1 MPQLNE
7 LDNNSFRRFRDIIYE
22 ESGIKLNESKKALM
36 QSRLMKRL
44 RELDIDTYRDYY
56 DYLMDNYHD
65 EIVNLINA
73 ITTNKT
79 DFFRESKH
87 FEYMTGEVLPEF
99 ARSGRKELKIWSAGC
114 STGEEPY
121 SIAITA
127 HRFFEDKK
135 SPEIRILAT
144 DIDTQ
149 VLNRG
154 KAGVYKAED
163 ILEVVDMSTAKRYF
177 QKGTGENEGFLRVK
191 DFIRR
196 MVHFRRLNLLDSS
209 FPMKGTFDIIFCRN
223 VIIYFDR
230 ESQKRLFANFHRY
243 LADDGYLFVG
253 HSETLTGITDRFV
266 FVRNTIYRKTPERR

>member
-1 MPQLNE
+1 MALTE
-7 LDNNSFRRFRDIIYE
+7 LDDTSFKRFRDIIYE
-22 ESGIKLNESKKALM
+22 ESGIKLNESKRALM

-44 RELDIDTYRDYY
+44 RELGMDGYRDYY
-56 DYLMDNYHD
+56 GYLMDNYRD

-87 FEYMTGEVLPEF
+87 FDYMTGELLPEF
-99 ARSGRKELKIWSAGC
+99 VKSGKNELKIWSAGC

-127 HRFFEDKK
+127 HRFFENRKA
-135 SPEIRILAT
+135 PEIRILAT

-154 KAGVYKAED
+154 RAGIYKAED
-163 ILEVVDMSTAKRYF
+163 IFEVVDIPTAKRYF
-177 QKGTGENEGFLRVK
+177 QKGTDENEGFLRVK
-191 DFIRR
+191 EFIRR
-196 MVHFRRLNLLDSS
+196 MVFFRRLNLLDAS
-209 FPMKGTFDIIFCRN
+209 FPMKGKFDIIFCRN

-230 ESQKRLFANFHRY
+230 ESQKRLFANFHRH

-253 HSETLTGITDRFV
+253 HSETLTGITDRFI
-266 FVRNTIYRKTPERR
+266 FIRNTIYKKVL

>member
-7 LDNNSFRRFRDIIYE
+7 LDDNSFRRFRDIIHE
-22 ESGIKLNESKKALM
+22 ESGIKLNESKRALV
-36 QSRLMKRL
+36 QARLMKRL
-44 RELDIDTYRDYY
+44 RELEMDTYRDYY
-56 DYLMDNYHD
+56 DYLMDNYRD
-65 EIVNLINA
+65 EIVNLINV

-79 DFFRESKH
+79 DFFREPRH
-87 FEYMTGEVLPEF
+87 FEYMSGEALPEF
-99 ARSGRKELKIWSAGC
+99 VRSDKRGLKIWSAGC

-127 HRFFEDKK
+127 HRFFADKK
-135 SPEIRILAT
+135 PLDVRILAT

-163 ILEVVDMSTAKRYF
+163 ILEVVDLPTAKRYF
-177 QKGTGENEGFLRVK
+177 QKGTGENEGLLRVK

-209 FPMKGTFDIIFCRN
+209 FPMKGVFDIIFCRN

-230 ESQKRLFANFHRY
+230 ESQKRLFENFHRY
-243 LADDGYLFVG
+243 LAEDGYLFIG
-253 HSETLTGITDRFV
+253 HSETLSGITDRFV
-266 FVRNTIYRKTPERR
+266 FVRNTIYRKTPRTR

>member
-7 LDNNSFRRFRDIIYE
+7 LDDNSFRRFREIIYE
-22 ESGIKLNESKKALM
+22 ESGIKLNESKRALV
-36 QSRLMKRL
+36 QARLMKRL

-56 DYLMDNYHD
+56 DYLMDNYRD
-65 EIVNLINA
+65 EIVNLINV

-79 DFFRESKH
+79 DFFREPKH
-87 FEYMTGEVLPEF
+87 FEYMSGEALPEF
-99 ARSGRKELKIWSAGC
+99 ARSGKRNLKIWSAGC

-127 HRFFEDKK
+127 HRFFGDKK
-135 SPEIRILAT
+135 PLDVRILAT

-163 ILEVVDMSTAKRYF
+163 ILEVVDVPTAKRYF
-177 QKGTGENEGFLRVK
+177 QKGTGENEGLLRVK
-191 DFIRR
+191 DFIRS

-209 FPMKGTFDIIFCRN
+209 FPMKGVFDIIFCRN

-230 ESQKRLFANFHRY
+230 ESQKRLFENFHRY
-243 LADDGYLFVG
+243 LAEDGYLFIG
-253 HSETLTGITDRFV
+253 H
-266 FVRNTIYRKTPERR
+266 

>member
-1 MPQLNE
+1 MALTE
-7 LDNNSFRRFRDIIYE
+7 LDETSFKRFRDIIYE
-22 ESGIKLNESKKALM
+22 ESGIKLNESKRALM

-44 RELDIDTYRDYY
+44 RELGMDGYRDYY
-56 DYLMDNYHD
+56 GYLMDNYRD

-87 FEYMTGEVLPEF
+87 FDYMTGELLPEF
-99 ARSGRKELKIWSAGC
+99 VKSGKNELKIWSAGC

-127 HRFFEDKK
+127 HRFFENRKA
-135 SPEIRILAT
+135 PEIRILAT

-154 KAGVYKAED
+154 RAGIYKAED
-163 ILEVVDMSTAKRYF
+163 ILEVVDMTTAKRYF
-177 QKGTGENEGFLRVK
+177 QKGTAENEGFLRVK

-196 MVHFRRLNLLDSS
+196 MVFFRRLNLLDAS
-209 FPMKGTFDIIFCRN
+209 FPMKGKFDIIFCRN

-230 ESQKRLFANFHRY
+230 ESQKRLFANFHRH

-266 FVRNTIYRKTPERR
+266 FIRNTIYKKVL

>member
-1 MPQLNE
+1 MALTE
-7 LDNNSFRRFRDIIYE
+7 LDDTSFKRFRDIIYE
-22 ESGIKLNESKKALM
+22 ESGIKLNESKRALM

-44 RELDIDTYRDYY
+44 RELGMDGYRDYY
-56 DYLMDNYHD
+56 DYLMDNYRD

-87 FEYMTGEVLPEF
+87 FDYMTGELLPEF
-99 ARSGRKELKIWSAGC
+99 VKSGKNELKIWSAGC

-127 HRFFEDKK
+127 HRFFENRKA
-135 SPEIRILAT
+135 PEIRILAT

-154 KAGVYKAED
+154 RAGIYKADD
-163 ILEVVDMSTAKRYF
+163 IFEVVDIPTAKRYF
-177 QKGTGENEGFLRVK
+177 QKGTAENEGFLRVK
-191 DFIRR
+191 EFIRR
-196 MVHFRRLNLLDSS
+196 MVFFRRLNLLDAS
-209 FPMKGTFDIIFCRN
+209 FPMKGKFDIIFCRN

-230 ESQKRLFANFHRY
+230 ESQKRLFANFHRH

-266 FVRNTIYRKTPERR
+266 FIRNTIYKKVL